1 MKKVLMLCGE
11 IREVSE
17 SYGRRLME
25 QGKAIPAPE
34 EEPEEEKKDEKPEA
48 EAGEAEEEKTS
59 RKARKK

>member
-1 MKKVLMLCGE
+1 MKKFLMTSGE

-17 SYGRRLME
+17 SYGRRLIE

-34 EEPEEEKKDEKPEA
+34 EKAEEKKDEKPEA
-48 EAGEAEEEKTS
+48 EADETEEGKTS